1 MYLRYARPEDEPLM
15 VSICTRAFFDDD
27 LFGRVIHP
35 FRQTYP
41 DDVQIY
47 WHETIRREWAMP
59 KTQVLVAIE
68 EPKLEHD
75 IEIIV
80 GLAIWERQGDN
91 NDTHTSMEDS
101 FYSGPW
107 PALETTQNRA
117 LDASKRT
124 ILQESEEFSLQYW
137 SGSRSTN
144 WYLDLCCV
152 DPDFQQRGCGRLLV
166 NWGLDRASQE
176 GVYASVIVSDGSADF
191 YLKSGFDA
199 VVGNAGRAG
208 GEASPMMR
216 ANVQGGD
223 VLFKMLDGDK
233 KSWSVSKVI

>member
-1 MYLRYARPEDEPLM
+1 
-15 VSICTRAFFDDD
+15 
-27 LFGRVIHP
+27 
-35 FRQTYP
+35 
-41 DDVQIY
+41 
-47 WHETIRREWAMP
+47 MP

-124 ILQESEEFSLQYW
+124 ILQELEEFSLQYW

-144 WYLDLCCV
+144 WYLNLCCV

-176 GVYASVIVSDGSADF
+176 GVYASVIASDGSADF

-208 GEASPMMR
+208 GEASPMMK
-216 ANVQGGD
+216 ADVQGGD